1 MAKPIMGRIVRI
13 IDPTTLIINRGT
25 NHGVKNGMTFII
37 FEEGEEV
44 IDPDTGESL
53 GKYELVK
60 GIVEVTN
67 VQENMSQVRPPFE
80 NTSHSPT
87 TLSTLMSEESKRSS
101 TRERTELLVKSQDI
115 SGIVQVSS
123 IVVGDCVRS
132 FE

>member
-1 MAKPIMGRIVRI
+1 MAKPIVGRIARI
-13 IDPTTLIINRGT
+13 LDPTTMIINRGT

-60 GIVEVTN
+60 GTVEVTN
-67 VQENMSQVRPPFE
+67 AQENMSQVSPPVK
-80 NTSHSPT
+80 NSTKSPT
-87 TLSTLMSEESKRSS
+87 PLSALMSEESKRSS
-101 TRERTELLVKSQDI
+101 TRERTELPVKSQDI
-115 SGIVQVSS
+115 SGIVQVSP
-123 IVVGDCVRS
+123 IVIGDWVRS

>member
-67 VQENMSQVRPPFE
+67 AQENMSQVRPPFE